1 VGQRVGIVDASCLIG
16 LSKVQME
23 TLPLQLYTKV
33 IIPPAVQAEFGG
45 AVEGYI
51 VQPPSNRVHVQT
63 LRLML
68 GAGESEVIALG
79 VELSQGGEQVEMVLD
94 DLQARRIA
102 LSYGLRIVGTVGL
115 LIRAK
120 QSGYIESV
128 RAILQ
133 QMRASGFRCSPE
145 LFRRAI
151 ELAQEG
157 DD

>member
-1 VGQRVGIVDASCLIG
+1 VDASCLIG

-33 IIPPAVQAEFGG
+33 IIPPAVQAGFGG

>member
-1 VGQRVGIVDASCLIG
+1 
-16 LSKVQME
+16 ME

-68 GAGESEVIALG
+68 SAGESEVIALG

-120 QSGYIESV
+120 QSGYIGSV

>member
-1 VGQRVGIVDASCLIG
+1 MGQRVGIVDASCLIG

-68 GAGESEVIALG
+68 GAGESEVIPLG
-79 VELSQGGEQVEMVLD
+79 VELSQGGEQVKMVLD

>member
-1 VGQRVGIVDASCLIG
+1 MGQRVGIVDASCLIG

>member
-1 VGQRVGIVDASCLIG
+1 
-16 LSKVQME
+16 
-23 TLPLQLYTKV
+23 
-33 IIPPAVQAEFGG
+33 
-45 AVEGYI
+45 
-51 VQPPSNRVHVQT
+51 
-63 LRLML
+63 ML

>member
-1 VGQRVGIVDASCLIG
+1 VDASCLIG

-151 ELAQEG
+151 ELAHEG

>member
-1 VGQRVGIVDASCLIG
+1 VDACCLIG

-33 IIPPAVQAEFGG
+33 IILPAVQAEFGG

>member
-1 VGQRVGIVDASCLIG
+1 VDASCLIG

-133 QMRASGFRCSPE
+133 QMQASGFRCSPE

>member
-1 VGQRVGIVDASCLIG
+1 VDASCLIG

>member
-1 VGQRVGIVDASCLIG
+1 MDASCLIG
-16 LSKVQME
+16 LSRVQME

>member
-1 VGQRVGIVDASCLIG
+1 VDASCLIG

-63 LRLML
+63 LRLMI

>member
-1 VGQRVGIVDASCLIG
+1 VDASCLIG

-63 LRLML
+63 LRLIL

-120 QSGYIESV
+120 QSGYMESV

>member
-23 TLPLQLYTKV
+23 TLPLQLYSEV

-45 AVEGYI
+45 VVEGYI
-51 VQPPSNRVHVQT
+51 VQSPSNRVLVQT

-102 LSYGLRIVGTVGL
+102 LSYGLHIVGTVGL

>member
-1 VGQRVGIVDASCLIG
+1 VDASCLIG
-16 LSKVQME
+16 LSKVHME

>member
-1 VGQRVGIVDASCLIG
+1 MDASCLIG

-120 QSGYIESV
+120 QSGYIERV

-145 LFRRAI
+145 RFRRAI

>member
-1 VGQRVGIVDASCLIG
+1 MGQRVRIVDACCLIG

-51 VQPPSNRVHVQT
+51 VQLPSNQVHVQT

-102 LSYGLRIVGTVGL
+102 LSYGLHIVGTVGL

-120 QSGYIESV
+120 
-128 RAILQ
+128 
-133 QMRASGFRCSPE
+133 
-145 LFRRAI
+145 
-151 ELAQEG
+151 
-157 DD
+157 

>member
-1 VGQRVGIVDASCLIG
+1 MDANCLIG

-23 TLPLQLYTKV
+23 TLPLQLYSKV
-33 IIPPAVQAEFGG
+33 IIPPAVLAEFGG
-45 AVEGYI
+45 VVEGYI
-51 VQPPSNRVHVQT
+51 VQSPSNRVIVQT

-120 QSGYIESV
+120 QSGYAVGCPAHPTTFARLCAARQCCWKPRPIRLVPSV
-128 RAILQ
+128 A
-133 QMRASGFRCSPE
+133 
-145 LFRRAI
+145 
-151 ELAQEG
+151 LARHVP
-157 DD
+157 

>member
-1 VGQRVGIVDASCLIG
+1 VDASCLIG

-33 IIPPAVQAEFGG
+33 IILPAVQAEFGG

>member
-1 VGQRVGIVDASCLIG
+1 VDASCLIG

-51 VQPPSNRVHVQT
+51 VQPLSNRVHVQT

-120 QSGYIESV
+120 QLGYMESV

>member
-1 VGQRVGIVDASCLIG
+1 MDASCLIG

>member
-1 VGQRVGIVDASCLIG
+1 VDASCLIG

-102 LSYGLRIVGTVGL
+102 LSYGLRIVGTLGL

>member
-1 VGQRVGIVDASCLIG
+1 MDASCLIG
-16 LSKVQME
+16 LSKVQRE

>member
-1 VGQRVGIVDASCLIG
+1 MGQRVGIVDASCLIG

-115 LIRAK
+115 LFRAK